1 MMKKSQLRV
10 SLIIPAYNEESHLA
24 LCLDA
29 VAAQTVRPFEV
40 IVVDNN
46 STDATAAI
54 ARRYPFVRLVRE
66 ARRGVV
72 YARDAGF
79 DAARGDIIGRIDVDS
94 VLPPDWTATV
104 QHLFADTSLDAVSG
118 TVTYYDMPWRGFF
131 GWCNLLFRGYLARRM
146 AGQLFLY
153 GSNMAIRRQAWQAVR
168 GELCHQRAQH
178 EDFDLAA
185 HLAQAGSFT
194 VRYDARLRA
203 QVSGRLVNMDFF
215 TFYTYL
221 WSCPR
226 VYAAHD
232 LRKGRHMY
240 VITTVFLVLWLPLH
254 LLYRSYD
261 AKQSR
266 FSLRYLFRPD
276 YAPHASPVAE

>member
-1 MMKKSQLRV
+1 MIKESQFRV
-10 SLIIPAYNEESHLA
+10 SLVIPAYNEESHLA

-54 ARRYPFVRLVRE
+54 ARRYPFVTLIRE
-66 ARRGVV
+66 RRQGVV
-72 YARDAGF
+72 HARDAGF
-79 DAARGDIIGRIDVDS
+79 NAARGDIIGRIDVDS
-94 VLPPDWTATV
+94 VLPADWVATV
-104 QHLFADTSLDAVSG
+104 QQIFADPGLDAVSG
-118 TVTYYDMPWRGFF
+118 TVTYHDMPWKGFF
-131 GWCNLLFRGYLARRM
+131 GWCNLLFRGYLAKRM

-153 GSNMAIRRQAWQAVR
+153 GSNMAIRRTAWQAVR
-168 GELCHQRAQH
+168 GELCRVRAMH

-185 HLAQAGSFT
+185 HLAQAGSFS
-194 VRYDARLRA
+194 VRYDARLQA
-203 QVSGRLVNMDFF
+203 QVSGRLVNMGFI
-215 TFYTYL
+215 TFYNYL

-226 VYAAHD
+226 VYAAHQ

-240 VITTVFLVLWLPLH
+240 TITTLFLVLWLPLH

-261 AKQSR
+261 GTHNR

-276 YAPHASPVAE
+276 YAPHASPVAD